1 MQHNRKLHISTAGT
15 RKTKHWPE
23 TEILWSE
30 FVDRVKTPVR
40 STETVEEY
48 LAMPKY
54 RQHKK
59 TRWVCTQTPCD
70 RTTGCDRVSG

>member
-30 FVDRVKTPVR
+30 FVDRVKLRYEVR
-40 STETVEEY
+40 
-48 LAMPKY
+48 
-54 RQHKK
+54 RQWKNILRCQN
-59 TRWVCTQTPCD
+59 TD
-70 RTTGCDRVSG
+70 RMN

>member
-30 FVDRVKTPVR
+30 FIDRVRTPVR
-40 STETVEEY
+40 S
-48 LAMPKY
+48 PG
-54 RQHKK
+54 
-59 TRWVCTQTPCD
+59 RWKNILQYPNIN
-70 RTTGCDRVSG
+70 RTS